1 MGGYRSSQTE
11 LTVKNC
17 SFCRKPQDELSGI
30 TVKAKAKAKLIPW
43 EPLEKEGAV
52 ETRYRNA

>member
-17 SFCRKPQDELSGI
+17 SSCRKPQDELSGI
-30 TVKAKAKAKLIPW
+30 TVKAKAQAMLIPW
-43 EPLEKEGAV
+43 EPLKRG
-52 ETRYRNA
+52 RRRD

>member
-17 SFCRKPQDELSGI
+17 SSCGKPQDELSGI
-30 TVKAKAKAKLIPW
+30 TVKAKAQSYANTVGTSFLR
-43 EPLEKEGAV
+43 G
-52 ETRYRNA
+52 RRRD